1 MDTQAKTMAYKRDRH
16 FGETKTI
23 IAVTLF
29 LFGFLSCF
37 CLVLIWPQIYAIQVF
52 NSKATYKLIID
63 VEDYFT
69 CNEDYKKFVIDEPDS
84 SYSMFSIYVFG
95 VGNAAD
101 VFQRGAKPV
110 MTETGPF
117 GFLRH
122 SYRYEISFDDPTRSE
137 TVSFKEFSV
146 LLELSDVNLC
156 EDMFYRT
163 GRDSL
168 LVNPCTNDRCKCKDY
183 DTLLTI
189 VNPMFLKLQWSEST
203 SDLMAYYSVEVF
215 SEVKA
220 LLEDPFTEAVRAHL
234 VSSGLK
240 EVYFFRSQMQ
250 MGVVMN
256 TAMSDLSGTYDLVVI
271 ADHGPNSLPSFNPP
285 ACGLKDVYGISDCPF
300 STLNS
305 FLSTARGSNKVC
317 EQGCPSIKLF
327 LDVTSNSSILNMDY
341 GLPRWLG
348 LSWYLTVASAPL
360 MPFNGDLGPT
370 MLTNVQALNI
380 LNDLSLALAEDQYG
394 GGYTEPQLDAC
405 KYMTETLAKWMAQYF
420 YFPYVALYSNLVQQE
435 FLTSYQ
441 PVACSPFG
449 LKCVWQYGYL
459 RHHEGVD
466 IDINQQLVIY
476 LIDPTLSVNTNPASF
491 YKDLFAPSWYNVF
504 LYYRDVYSAEVQPN
518 ISCTKLGAT
527 FFDAKVFKPAALWA
541 KANPSSTI
549 SGNSNFTKITLQYKS
564 LSDAVEQQR
573 YFNLSCYL
581 SHLMFDVYRSSTR
594 FHDAYVIDY
603 LNKYKDEQ
611 FQHNFTSDNW
621 NDLGVAQWGA
631 GVVTMAI
638 ASVRTTTQIVRDGMW
653 NFGKNKYYLNMM
665 EYSSWAT
672 GEQRCLYSKGYL
684 LLLQSSIH
692 HHCIVFHQ
700 LVDGFP
706 QTWIYSIED
715 ARLLLHSLARRDTLG
730 FELRRFIVYQGTTFI
745 GDGSYFEG
753 SVGSAGDRTFTLEAN
768 RNSFA
773 CSGPNEQACGLLDKF
788 FNSSGSD
795 CGFVE
800 DLYLQCRYSYQY
812 ESNSCE

>member
-1 MDTQAKTMAYKRDRH
+1 MDAQAKTMAYKRDRH

-23 IAVTLF
+23 IAATLF

-52 NSKATYKLIID
+52 NSKAAYKLIID

-168 LVNPCTNDRCKCKDY
+168 LVNPCINDRCKCKDY

-189 VNPMFLKLQWSEST
+189 VNPMFLKLQWSDST
-203 SDLMAYYSVEVF
+203 SNLMACYSVEVF

-240 EVYFFRSQMQ
+240 EVYSFRAQMQ
-250 MGVVMN
+250 MGLVMN
-256 TAMSDLSGTYDLVVI
+256 TAMSDLSSTYDLVVI
-271 ADHGPNSLPSFNPP
+271 AENGAGSVPSFNPL
-285 ACGLKDVYGISDCPF
+285 ACGLKDSYRINECPF
-300 STLNS
+300 STLYPY
-305 FLSTARGSNKVC
+305 LSTARGSESGTDKVC
-317 EQGCPSIKLF
+317 YQGCPSIKMF
-327 LDVTSNSSILNMDY
+327 LDVTSNTSILNMDY

-348 LSWYLTVASAPL
+348 LSWYLQEGPL
-360 MPFNGDLGPT
+360 PFNGDSGST
-370 MLTNVQALNI
+370 MLTRLQAEAI
-380 LNDLSLALAEDQYG
+380 LNDLAVALAEDQYG
-394 GGYTEPQLDAC
+394 GGYTTAQLAAC
-405 KYMTETLAKWMAQYF
+405 KYMTTTMAKWMAQNF
-420 YFPYVALYSNLVQQE
+420 YFPYVALYNNMVQQE
-435 FLTSYQ
+435 FLTAYQ

-459 RHHEGVD
+459 KHFEGVD
-466 IDINQQLVIY
+466 IEIEPQLVTY
-476 LIDPTLSVNTNPASF
+476 LIDPTSSVNTNPASF
-491 YKDLFAPSWYNVF
+491 YKDLFAPSWYNAF
-504 LYYRDVYSAEVQPN
+504 LYYRDIYSVEVQPN

-527 FFDAKVFKPAALWA
+527 FYDAKVFKPAALWA
-541 KANPSSTI
+541 KASTSAAI
-549 SGNSNFTKITLQYKS
+549 SGNSNFTKMTLDYKS
-564 LSDAVEQQR
+564 SPVADQQR
-573 YFNLSCYL
+573 YFKLSCYL
-581 SHLMFDVYRSSTR
+581 SHLMFDIYRSSTR

-603 LNKYKDEQ
+603 LNKHKDPL
-611 FQHNFTSDNW
+611 FTHNFTSDNW
-621 NDLGVAQWGA
+621 TDLGVAQWGA
-631 GVVTMAI
+631 GVVTDAI

-672 GEQRCLYSKGYL
+672 GEQCCLYS
-684 LLLQSSIH
+684 
-692 HHCIVFHQ
+692 
-700 LVDGFP
+700 
-706 QTWIYSIED
+706 
-715 ARLLLHSLARRDTLG
+715 
-730 FELRRFIVYQGTTFI
+730 
-745 GDGSYFEG
+745 
-753 SVGSAGDRTFTLEAN
+753 
-768 RNSFA
+768 
-773 CSGPNEQACGLLDKF
+773 
-788 FNSSGSD
+788 
-795 CGFVE
+795 
-800 DLYLQCRYSYQY
+800 
-812 ESNSCE
+812 

>member
-37 CLVLIWPQIYAIQVF
+37 CLVLIWPQIYSIQVF
-52 NSKATYKLIID
+52 NSKAAYKLIID

-122 SYRYEISFDDPTRSE
+122 SYRYEISFDDPIRSE

-146 LLELSDVNLC
+146 LLELSDVDLC

-189 VNPMFLKLQWSEST
+189 VNPMFLKLQWSDST

-240 EVYFFRSQMQ
+240 EVYSFRAQMQ
-250 MGVVMN
+250 MGLVMN
-256 TAMSDLSGTYDLVVI
+256 TAMSDLSGIYDLVVI
-271 ADHGPNSLPSFNPP
+271 ADYGPSSLPSFDPP
-285 ACGLKDVYGISDCPF
+285 ACGLEDSYGITDCPF
-300 STLNS
+300 SSLYP
-305 FLSTARGSNKVC
+305 FLSTARGSDEECK
-317 EQGCPSIKLF
+317 QGCPSIKLF

-348 LSWYLTVASAPL
+348 LSWYLKDGPL
-360 MPFNGDLGPT
+360 PFNGDLGST
-370 MLTNVQALNI
+370 MLTNQQAKVI
-380 LNDLSLALAEDQYG
+380 LDDLSLALAEDQYG
-394 GGYTEPQLDAC
+394 GGYTPGQLAAC
-405 KYMTETLAKWMAQYF
+405 RHMTTIMAQWMAQNF
-420 YFPYVALYSNLVQQE
+420 YFPYVALYNKLVQEE

-466 IDINQQLVIY
+466 MGIPEEQQLQLVTY
-476 LIDPTLSVNTNPASF
+476 LIDPTSSVNTNPASF

-504 LYYRDVYSAEVQPN
+504 LYYRDVYSAKVQPN

-527 FFDAKVFKPAALWA
+527 FYDAKVFKPAALWA
-541 KANPSSTI
+541 KASPNAAI
-549 SGNSNFTKITLQYKS
+549 SGNSNFTKMTIEYKKRN
-564 LSDAVEQQR
+564 DAATQQI
-573 YFNLSCYL
+573 YFNLSCSL
-581 SHLMFDVYRSSTR
+581 SHLMFDIYRSSTK
-594 FHDAYVIDY
+594 FHDAYVIDF

-611 FQHNFTSDNW
+611 FKHNFTSDNW

-631 GVVTMAI
+631 GVVTDAI

-672 GEQRCLYSKGYL
+672 GEQRCLYS
-684 LLLQSSIH
+684 
-692 HHCIVFHQ
+692 
-700 LVDGFP
+700 
-706 QTWIYSIED
+706 E
-715 ARLLLHSLARRDTLG
+715 RLPPPHTV
-730 FELRRFIVYQGTTFI
+730 VYP
-745 GDGSYFEG
+745 S
-753 SVGSAGDRTFTLEAN
+753 
-768 RNSFA
+768 
-773 CSGPNEQACGLLDKF
+773 
-788 FNSSGSD
+788 
-795 CGFVE
+795 
-800 DLYLQCRYSYQY
+800 
-812 ESNSCE
+812 